1 MLPQSRDRN
10 WFSGV
15 GFNDMKQFPKFSKYV
30 PTQQMIYCIYYKFR
44 LLELVFSDFFSFP
57 PGACPQYSQ
66 LPLGNH
72 LALAFIAQH
81 FHDFLLLWLLL
92 FPLCRLIFLHLDTK
106 CSSSLRVH
114 IGPTFLILHPLSL
127 GNLIYTASVST
138 YVQESHEIMS
148 LRPF

>member
-92 FPLCRLIFLHLDTK
+92 FPLCRLIF
-106 CSSSLRVH
+106 
-114 IGPTFLILHPLSL
+114 IFGPTFLILHPLSL

-138 YVQESHEIMS
+138 YVQASHEIMS